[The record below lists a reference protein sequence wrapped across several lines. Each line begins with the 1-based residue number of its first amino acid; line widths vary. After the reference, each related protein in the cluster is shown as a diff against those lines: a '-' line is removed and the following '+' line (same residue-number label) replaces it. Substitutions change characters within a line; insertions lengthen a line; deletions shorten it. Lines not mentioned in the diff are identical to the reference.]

1 MASLSLT
8 ASYTGHSRPSS
19 NTAWTNTTGSSEWYV
34 GNSGGTVYCGRVEF
48 VTPANVG
55 SGTALSITAVC
66 NQTSN
71 PGYTRG
77 YLCSNSLTSTQCQ
90 SISTLQGQTG
100 YMGIMKNTLNSGNQ
114 SAGTSVTYTYDG
126 SLSLS
131 PNTTYYIYFLRNGT
145 SYNGFCVF
153 RANPTLSL
161 TYTVRQCTLAI
172 AGDSGVAS
180 VTGSGSYT
188 YGTNATTVATAKTG
202 YHLTYYSGTQANG
215 AGGGSW
221 DGCSGLTS
229 HTDNWTMN
237 ANRTIQVHSALDT
250 YTVSYNANGGTG
262 APAAQTKTYGVNL
275 TLSSTKPTRSGTSS
289 TFTITGN
296 GNGGVSKS
304 VTATKTTSYTFAGW
318 AASPGGSVAYAAGGS
333 YTANAAVTLY
343 AVWTSSVSYSSN
355 TIAALGSTARQS
367 ASAGSYSVA
376 FDANGGDSTPP
387 TRYAARTTSY
397 TFLGWGD
404 SAGNAL
410 ANTTAYTSDATVYA
424 RWSGTT
430 TTAPVTLPA
439 AITRKDGT
447 AAGYTVSFDG
457 NGGTPGVGSLSA
469 INTIRYTF
477 ASWQGYAAGSS
488 YTPTGNVTLVAWY
501 DPKTILGAV
510 TLPGADRI
518 GYSLL
523 GWAADPAAENG
534 MTGSYTPSGDVTL
547 YAVWEP
553 RGLIHIYDGGAW
565 RDGLVWVFDGTAWR
579 RGLPWCYDG
588 TIWRAGG

>member
-48 VTPANVG
+48 VTPDGVHSG
-55 SGTALSITAVC
+55 SALSITVVC

-77 YLCSNSLTSTQCQ
+77 YLCSTSLSSTQCQ
-90 SISTLQGQTG
+90 SISTLQSQAG
-100 YMGIMKNTLNSGNQ
+100 YMGILKNSLNSGNQ
-114 SAGTSVTYTYDG
+114 SAGKSVTYTYDG
-126 SLSLS
+126 ALSLA
-131 PNTTYYIYFLRNGT
+131 PNTTYYIYFLRNGS
-145 SYNGFCVF
+145 SYNGFCAF

-161 TYTVRQCTLAI
+161 TYTARYP
-172 AGDSGVAS
+172 
-180 VTGSGSYT
+180 VT
-188 YGTNATTVATAKTG
+188 
-202 YHLTYYSGTQANG
+202 
-215 AGGGSW
+215 
-221 DGCSGLTS
+221 
-229 HTDNWTMN
+229 
-237 ANRTIQVHSALDT
+237 
-250 YTVSYNANGGTG
+250 YNANGGAG
-262 APAAQTKTYGVNL
+262 APGTQYKIEGSTL
-275 TLSSTKPTRSGTSS
+275 TLSGTRPTRSSVSS
-289 TFTITGN
+289 TFTITGA

-355 TIAALGSTARQS
+355 TIAALGSTARPS

-424 RWSGTT
+424 RWSGAT

-447 AAGYTVSFDG
+447 AAGYIVSFDG

-547 YAVWEP
+547 YAIWEP
-553 RGLIHIYDGGAW
+553 RGLFHIYDGGAW